1 MLTSVLPITHLR
13 TTVNSAAVA
22 GKTVKG
28 AKIPSAQLSVICSLG
43 PPAPEP
49 SMIILV
55 TAMNRNGI
63 EHSAHKI
70 LLKAIRDI
78 HSVMRYK
85 PPIAPLNSNSLP
97 PVCLAHTAYLNYT
110 LFDPDFSSAQVYDSG
125 SMSRQTWR
133 RVHILES

>member
-13 TTVNSAAVA
+13 TTVKSAAVA
-22 GKTVKG
+22 GNTVKG
-28 AKIPSAQLSVICSLG
+28 AKMPSTQLSVICSLG

-49 SMIILV
+49 SMIIFV

-110 LFDPDFSSAQVYDSG
+110 FLTRTFPAPNLRNLGYGLLIPSD
-125 SMSRQTWR
+125 
-133 RVHILES
+133 ESIY